1 MEDTKLKK
9 MKEILYSNPKY
20 KNVKIGYRIEE
31 GNYYLIYHYQKNFDI
46 FDMEFHELMSK
57 IIEEIFYKNGITNV
71 GQRDVLERE
80 VKEYFPEKNDTLN
93 FYPILEFEEILIT
106 FLETFKKNIEL
117 NYTVNMHYMINKY
130 NNTEL
135 YEYSKLNEIKYNKPV
150 VNYSNFS

>member
-1 MEDTKLKK
+1 
-9 MKEILYSNPKY
+9 MKNKIEQFKTIVKSEISDID
-20 KNVKIGYRIEE
+20 IGYKKFEDGYIQIYYYSEIDKKILFEVLGKALKSVFYNDGIFNIGLRKISKERI
-31 GNYYLIYHYQKNFDI
+31 
-46 FDMEFHELMSK
+46 
-57 IIEEIFYKNGITNV
+57 
-71 GQRDVLERE
+71 
-80 VKEYFPEKNDTLN
+80 KEYFPEKNDILN

-117 NYTVNMHYMINKY
+117 NYTVNMHYTINKY